1 MANQKTIDSVKKLL
15 SGHCYAPLKEAAEE
29 WLKKVGE
36 EGEEFA
42 TEKMIPLL
50 KDGIATVEEMHE
62 LFGSAE
68 GRAKFGE
75 ELAGQIHA
83 HADMLKT
90 KEVLENTISIAEEL
104 KKKGEEFC
112 DCEACKTARSI
123 LEDLKK

>member
-1 MANQKTIDSVKKLL
+1 MAEQKTIDKVNTLL
-15 SGHCYAPLKEAAEE
+15 EGHCWEPLKVAAEE
-29 WLKKVGE
+29 WLKAAGSDAEKAAE
-36 EGEEFA
+36 E
-42 TEKMIPLL
+42 KLIPLL
-50 KDGIATVEEMHE
+50 KDGIATVEEMLE

-83 HADMLKT
+83 H
-90 KEVLENTISIAEEL
+90 AEEL

>member
-1 MANQKTIDSVKKLL
+1 MANQKTIDNVKKLI

-50 KDGIATVEEMHE
+50 KDGIATVEEMLE

-83 HADMLKT
+83 H
-90 KEVLENTISIAEEL
+90 AEEL